1 MKSPFRVI
9 GRVLFLLVVVTL
21 LVIGGVLAYFTSWR
35 SDKLAELNEGSEVFK
50 TAWGDVEA
58 VVRGDG
64 PPVLVFHGAPGGY
77 DQALL
82 LARGLDDAGYKV
94 IAPSRPGYLR
104 TPLASGLLPS
114 QQADIMAALLDTLDE
129 SKVTL
134 LGVAEGAPAAIE
146 FALKYPNRVSGL
158 VLVSPVLRRWT
169 TWKKEELPPVAS
181 GILEGLTGDVGSW
194 IAVEKAKRDPRGLLN
209 AMETMTSTGTEEQHA
224 RIVDGVM
231 ANPDQLEWFQGL
243 VGSFA
248 PLTPRETG
256 TRNDILQIRN
266 LPDYPYE
273 KIAAPTLLLY
283 GALDPRLPADLVAS
297 VTKRIPSVEPAAM
310 PAEGAVV
317 WLGPDGDTVRE
328 RLLAFLKKTAQP

>member
-35 SDKLAELNEGSEVFK
+35 SDRLAELNEGSEIIK

-77 DQALL
+77 DQALV
-82 LARGLDDAGYKV
+82 LARGLDEAGYKV

-114 QQADIMAALLDTLDE
+114 QQADIMAALLDTLDI
-129 SKVTL
+129 SKVTV
-134 LGVAEGAPAAIE
+134 LGAAEGSLAATA

-158 VLVSPVLRRWT
+158 MLVSPVLRRWT
-169 TWKKEELPPVAS
+169 TWKTDELPPVAA
-181 GILEGLTGDVGSW
+181 GILDGLTGDVGSW
-194 IAVEKAKRDPRGLLN
+194 IAVEKAGRDPRGLLN
-209 AMETMTSTGTEEQHA
+209 AMEAMTSTGTEEQHA
-224 RIVDGVM
+224 RIVDGVL
-231 ANPDQLEWFQGL
+231 ANPDQLDWFQGL
-243 VGSFA
+243 VSSYA
-248 PLTPRETG
+248 PLTPRDIG
-256 TRNDILQIRN
+256 TRNDLIQIRN

-283 GALDPRLPADLVAS
+283 GALDPRLPADLVES
-297 VTKRIPSVEPAAM
+297 VTKRIPSAEAVAM
-310 PAEGAVV
+310 PVEGSVV

-328 RLLAFLKKTAQP
+328 RILAFLKKTSQP

>member
-35 SDKLAELNEGSEVFK
+35 SDKLTALNEGSEIIK

-58 VVRGDG
+58 ATRGDG
-64 PPVLVFHGAPGGY
+64 PGLLVFHGAPGGY
-77 DQALL
+77 DQALV
-82 LARGLDDAGYKV
+82 LAQGLDDAGYKV

-114 QQADIMAALLDTLDE
+114 QQADIMIALLDTLDVG
-129 SKVTL
+129 KVTL

-146 FALKYPNRVSGL
+146 FALKYPQRVSGL
-158 VLVSPVLRRWT
+158 VLVSPVLRRWMA
-169 TWKKEELPPVAS
+169 WKKEELPPVAS

-194 IAVEKAKRDPRGLLN
+194 IAVEKAARDPRSLLN
-209 AMETMTSTGTEEQHA
+209 AMEVMTSSGTEEQHA
-224 RIVDGVM
+224 RVVDGVL
-231 ANPDQLEWFQGL
+231 ANPEQLEWFRGM
-243 VGSFA
+243 VGSYA

-266 LPDYPYE
+266 LPDYPYN
-273 KIAAPTLLLY
+273 KITVPTLLLY
-283 GALDPRLPADLVAS
+283 GALDPRLPADLVES
-297 VTKRIPSVEPAAM
+297 VTKRIPSVEAAAM

-317 WLGPDGDTVRE
+317 WLGPDGDTVRQ
-328 RLLAFLKKTAQP
+328 RILAFLKKTAQP

>member
-35 SDKLAELNEGSEVFK
+35 SDKLVELSEGSEVIK

-58 VVRGDG
+58 VTRGSG
-64 PPVLVFHGAPGGY
+64 PAVLVFHGAPGGY
-77 DQALL
+77 DQALV
-82 LARGLDDAGYKV
+82 LANGLDDVGYQI

-104 TPLASGLLPS
+104 TPLASGLLPV
-114 QQADIMAALLDTLDE
+114 QQADIMVALLDTLDV

-169 TWKKEELPPVAS
+169 AWKKEELPPLAS
-181 GILEGLTGDVGSW
+181 GILNGLTGDVGSW
-194 IAVEKAKRDPRGLLN
+194 IAVEKAARDPRGLLN
-209 AMETMTSTGTEEQHA
+209 DMEVMTSSGTDDQHA
-224 RIVDGVM
+224 RIVDGVL
-231 ANPDQLEWFQGL
+231 ANADQLEWFQRL

-273 KIAAPTLLLY
+273 KITVPVLLLY
-283 GALDPRLPADLVAS
+283 GALDPRLPADLVES
-297 VTKRIPSVEPAAM
+297 VTKRVPSIEVGTMPVE
-310 PAEGAVV
+310 GSVV

-328 RLLAFLKKTAQP
+328 RILAFLKKNAQQ